1 MGSNNK
7 DGVIADFNSMIG
19 GLSPCKRFL
28 VKLLSACA
36 VFYLTQKFAWWLSWF
51 FATLA
56 AISVFLLLGMSQG
69 LDEEQVEKINK
80 LWQEILNK
88 KSWAADEQP

>member
-1 MGSNNK
+1 MNEDNKGS
-7 DGVIADFNSMIG
+7 VIADFNNMIS
-19 GLSPCKRFL
+19 GLSPCKQLL
-28 VKLLSACA
+28 VKLLGACA

-56 AISVFLLLGMSQG
+56 AISVFLLLGVSQG
-69 LDEEQVEKINK
+69 LNQEQTEKINQ

-88 KSWAADEQP
+88 KSWTANEQP